1 MTDVAATPAAW
12 LSALLAVV
20 VISLLS
26 LVGSLALVVREQ
38 TLRRVLPYLVA
49 LAVGAMLGTTF
60 LHLLPELA
68 EVGFTPFIGAKIL
81 VGVLVFF
88 MLERYLHSHDHG
100 HDHHSGVAP
109 YAWLNL
115 VGDGLHNFADGM
127 IVAAAWMQGP
137 SFGLPATIAIAL
149 HEIPQELGDIG
160 ILLHAGMK
168 PRKAVLFNLL
178 TAGLA
183 LVGAAAALLLG
194 GRIEGFGET
203 VLALAA
209 GGFVYVALADLIPE
223 LHHGRSGRESVGQVV
238 TLVAGVGAMALLALL
253 QHGH

>member
-1 MTDVAATPAAW
+1 MTAAATPEAW
-12 LSALLAVV
+12 LSALLAVT

-26 LVGSLALVVREQ
+26 LVGSLTLVVRKE

-68 EVGFTPFIGAKIL
+68 SAGFTEAIGAKIL

-100 HDHHSGVAP
+100 HDQHADVAP

-115 VGDGLHNFADGM
+115 VGDGFHNFADGM
-127 IVAAAWMQGP
+127 IVAAAWVHGP
-137 SFGLPATIAIAL
+137 AFGLPATIAIAL

-168 PRKAVLFNLL
+168 PKKAVLFNLL
-178 TAGLA
+178 SAGLA
-183 LVGAAAALLLG
+183 IVGALASLLLG
-194 GRIEGFGET
+194 ERIEGFGDA
-203 VLALAA
+203 VLAFAA

-223 LHHGRSGRESVGQVV
+223 LHHGRHGRESVGQVLMLIV
-238 TLVAGVGAMALLALL
+238 GVAAMAVLALV
-253 QHGH
+253 HHAH